1 MNKITQKQYAKGT
14 SLKDLREASLPAC
27 TTKTTTVDQYE
38 KHLIGEILYML
49 NKLQKDKSFLEV
61 LRLARNLRKFNKE
74 EIENREEQ
82 S

>member
-1 MNKITQKQYAKGT
+1 MNKITQKQYLKGT
-14 SLKDLREASLPAC
+14 SLKDLREESSSSH
-27 TTKTTTVDQYE
+27 TIKTTTVDQYE

-61 LRLARNLRKFNKE
+61 LRLARNLRKFNKK
-74 EIENREEQ
+74 EIKNREEQ

>member
-1 MNKITQKQYAKGT
+1 MNKITQKQYPKGT
-14 SLKDLREASLPAC
+14 SLKDLRKESSSNH
-27 TTKTTTVDQYE
+27 TIKTMTVDQYE

-74 EIENREEQ
+74 EIKNGEEQ
-82 S
+82 L